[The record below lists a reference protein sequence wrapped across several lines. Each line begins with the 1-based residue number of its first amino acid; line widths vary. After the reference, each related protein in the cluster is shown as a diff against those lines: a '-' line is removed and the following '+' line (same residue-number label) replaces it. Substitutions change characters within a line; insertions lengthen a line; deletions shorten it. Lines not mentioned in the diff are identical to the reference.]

1 MKFKA
6 SLIFLLLTV
15 TLAFSSCAHKSYN
28 STLSCKEISNE
39 LKQEFSISED
49 GFQEYSNEDIK
60 FLFDSIESYDDSCVC
75 YSTDS
80 VDICEVGVFRASNE
94 ENAKKLF
101 EDATAYIKAMQEQ
114 KSDFLRNYSP
124 SELSKLN
131 SAEARR
137 YGKYVIFT
145 VADADCKAKIFE
157 KAESLLK

>member
-15 TLAFSSCAHKSYN
+15 ALAFSSCAHKSYN

-49 GFQEYSNEDIK
+49 GFQEYSDEDIK

-101 EDATAYIKAMQEQ
+101 EDATANM
-114 KSDFLRNYSP
+114 
-124 SELSKLN
+124 
-131 SAEARR
+131 
-137 YGKYVIFT
+137 
-145 VADADCKAKIFE
+145 
-157 KAESLLK
+157 